1 MDEQLS
7 HYPKK
12 AQGELLTIVGDPEVG
27 ESCMFVKCIYLYVCY
42 CLCYEMDISTDML
55 EEQLSE
61 ERDMDLN

>member
-27 ESCMFVKCIYLYVCY
+27 EYCIFGKGVYLSVFYCFCYVKDIY
-42 CLCYEMDISTDML
+42 TDM
-55 EEQLSE
+55 S
-61 ERDMDLN
+61 